1 MTAQDNVQTFNSQ
14 LQTFYRNPNYNDVGR
29 TVVDALVNNMLRD
42 SLDNAIE
49 TALDSPKYMA
59 KKQRY

>member
-1 MTAQDNVQTFNSQ
+1 
-14 LQTFYRNPNYNDVGR
+14 
-29 TVVDALVNNMLRD
+29 VVDALVNNILRD

-59 KKQRY
+59 KKQRYSALKNIEKEVSKRAVVYPRRNTK